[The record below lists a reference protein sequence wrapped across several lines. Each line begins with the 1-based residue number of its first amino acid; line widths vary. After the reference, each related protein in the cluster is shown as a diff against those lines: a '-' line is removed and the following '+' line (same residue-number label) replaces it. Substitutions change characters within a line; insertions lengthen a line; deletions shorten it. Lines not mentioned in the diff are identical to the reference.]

1 MAVARPQRTHRKL
14 RLAHCPAHPARRPAP
29 PAYRVCR
36 PDLQTAAAEALTQV
50 QSRERLIDTARR
62 ELSTHGLWNAVIW
75 GLLALCG
82 AVLLAN
88 FLWVASTLLTRVT
101 MLAAPGGS

>member
-1 MAVARPQRTHRKL
+1 MAVARPPRTHRSP
-14 RLAHCPAHPARRPAP
+14 RLAHCPTHPPRRPAF

-36 PDLQTAAAEALTQV
+36 PGMQTAMAEALTQV
-50 QSRERLIDTARR
+50 QSRERLMDTARR

-88 FLWVASTLLTRVT
+88 CFWVASTLLTRIT